1 MQECGRRSTD
11 KKGSGTNQNDPHL
24 KTLRETY
31 LAFTLLVRSAWP
43 VEQSLSVE
51 DSSKE
56 TTDIPPSFV
65 TCLKKMGKLLDKVGA
80 TELGSAAD
88 NLLTALPNDLIKR
101 QPQLLNP
108 IIPSPRKNKSELK
121 AEVSRALKFDRLSKM
136 ILIRKGLPSGII

>member
-1 MQECGRRSTD
+1 MQECGRRSSD

-43 VEQSLSVE
+43 VEQSLSAE
-51 DSSKE
+51 DSSKQ

-65 TCLKKMGKLLDKVGA
+65 TCLKKMGRLLDKVGA
-80 TELGSAAD
+80 TQLGSAAE

-101 QPQLLNP
+101 QPLNP

-136 ILIRKGLPSGII
+136 ILIRKGLPSGTT